1 MVLFKTNDKS
11 DLRSKMKRKRGTL
24 ASLYPRSGSQVAAR
38 FPAELVARGGLT
50 IAGYAPKGSEIN
62 CLPLMDKLKARGAK
76 MCLPVVETK
85 HEPLIFRAWE
95 PGQELVTSA
104 FGIEEPAQDAAI
116 LVPDMLLVPLLAFN
130 AKGFRLGYG
139 GGYYD
144 RTLEKLRAENEH
156 LVAVGL
162 GYEAQGISRMPV
174 DRHDEK
180 MDWIIT
186 ETLAHSITRKTP

>member
-1 MVLFKTNDKS
+1 MVLFKSNDKT

-62 CLPLMDKLKARGAK
+62 CIPLMEKLKARGAR
-76 MCLPVVETK
+76 MCLPVVVEK
-85 HEPLIFRAWE
+85 HQPLIFRSWE
-95 PGQELVTSA
+95 PGQELVLGA
-104 FGIEEPAQDAAI
+104 FGIDEPLEDAPVV
-116 LVPDMLLVPLLAFN
+116 VPDMVLVPLLAFN

-144 RTLEKLRAENEH
+144 RTLAQLRADNEH
-156 LVAVGL
+156 MVAVGL
-162 GYEAQGISRMPV
+162 GYEAQGISRLPIE
-174 DRHDEK
+174 RHDQK
-180 MDWIIT
+180 LDWIISET
-186 ETLAHSITRKTP
+186 EAHSITRKTP

>member
-1 MVLFKTNDKS
+1 MVLFKTSDKS

-24 ASLYPRSGSQVAAR
+24 ASLYPRSSSQVAAR

-62 CLPLMDKLKARGAK
+62 CIPLMEKLKARGAK
-76 MCLPVVETK
+76 MCLPVVTEK
-85 HEPLIFRAWE
+85 NGVLIFRSWE
-95 PGQELVTSA
+95 PGQELVRGA
-104 FGIEEPAQDAAI
+104 HDIEEPAEDAAV

-130 AKGFRLGYG
+130 HKGFRLGYG

-144 RTLEKLRAENEH
+144 RTLAKLRAENEH

-162 GYEAQGISRMPV
+162 AYEAQGVSRLPV
-174 DRHDEK
+174 ERHDEK
-180 MDWIIT
+180 MDWVIT
-186 ETLAHSITRKTP
+186 ETQAHSITRKTP